1 MVSPNSNGS
10 HHTNGTSKPFVR
22 TPLQYS
28 GSLDGFKWFDVTTI
42 IGREYPDIQLT
53 GLMKAENSD
62 KLLRD
67 LAITSE
73 SLYLGLAQAAQVIDN
88 HGSQSKPPRRC
99 VFQGSGHRH

>member
-1 MVSPNSNGS
+1 MVSPDSNGNY
-10 HHTNGTSKPFVR
+10 HTNGTSKPFVR

-53 GLMKAENSD
+53 DLMKADNSD
-62 KLLRD
+62 QLLRD

-73 SLYLGLAQAAQVIDN
+73 SLRLVLQAAPVIDN
-88 HGSQSKPPRRC
+88 PGPQSKPPRRC
-99 VFQGSGHRH
+99 VFQESGHRH

>member
-28 GSLDGFKWFDVTTI
+28 GSLDGFKWIDVTTI

-53 GLMKAENSD
+53 NLMKADNSEQ
-62 KLLRD
+62 LLRD

-73 SLYLGLAQAAQVIDN
+73 SLCLDLAQASQVIDN
-88 HGSQSKPPRRC
+88 PGPQSKPPRRC
-99 VFQGSGHRH
+99 VFQESGHRH